1 MSLVKYNLNGNKVEY
16 DNTEFEILTNYYK
29 EKYLHYIGNGK
40 NITNPR
46 GNTSCYAMF
55 RNYKGTNLD
64 LSNFTTSNIVN
75 MYCIFSY
82 CDNLEIVDLSNFN
95 TEKVKNMRGMF
106 SYCNKLKQVNLSNI
120 NIHNTKY
127 LNEMFA
133 NCKSLKELD
142 ISDFYFT
149 VNKKVNNMFRNCK
162 DLEKIKIN
170 SDSLQ
175 FFLDNKNLL
184 FNNCKNVNIIPV
196 TQTDKTINSLF
207 Y

>member
-1 MSLVKYNLNGNKVEY
+1 
-16 DNTEFEILTNYYK
+16 
-29 EKYLHYIGNGK
+29 
-40 NITNPR
+40 
-46 GNTSCYAMF
+46 
-55 RNYKGTNLD
+55 
-64 LSNFTTSNIVN
+64 
-75 MYCIFSY
+75 
-82 CDNLEIVDLSNFN
+82 
-95 TEKVKNMRGMF
+95 MF

-162 DLEKIKIN
+162 DLKKIKIN

-184 FNNCKNVNIIPV
+184 FGNCKNVNIIPV